1 MSIKYGIATATFAI
15 CLICGAERV
24 VAVLPTCAKMIPAA
38 GYSEARE
45 AKSLLLNDVDAIGWR
60 HTKWDVDMAV
70 SADMFLSVGLPE
82 ENRLISEVRNI
93 KPDFKIVDVGMG
105 LRKIDGNPYF
115 FMSSDN
121 LDAIRANIWKTFNY
135 DQTIICG
142 PPKTAPSILRPHFEK
157 RSYVVAIAHQAFQ
170 YECESC
176 GVATVLLDV
185 DRLKN
190 DVDYS
195 EGMATRLKKNRVNIL
210 LSLPGRARVSR
221 EFLVKARMRIVEFD
235 LFDGRLN
242 KLAGVLLDSM
252 FRRDSDIEK
261 CEDLEMMQA
270 EVLLSAVRFKRFEV
284 PEAETV
290 QYALDRLQSAVDA
303 SDRIDLPMEKRM
315 LKIDFSQVPETTG
328 KVIGH
333 FVLENVS
340 GVEVLSE
347 VCKKVNCR
355 FTECSHATCNGD
367 DFGVLYVVR
376 NFSTSQSTRM
386 EDVE

>member
-1 MSIKYGIATATFAI
+1 MSIKYGLATATFAI

-24 VAVLPTCAKMIPAA
+24 VAVLPTCAKMIPDA

-70 SADMFLSVGLPE
+70 SADVFLSVGLPE
-82 ENRLISEVRNI
+82 ENRLISEGRNI
-93 KPDFKIVDVGMG
+93 KPDFKIVDLGMG

-284 PEAETV
+284 PEAETI
-290 QYALDRLQSAVDA
+290 QYVLDRLQSAIDV
-303 SDRIDLPMEKRM
+303 SDRIDLPKDKRK
-315 LKIDFSQVPETTG
+315 LRIDFYLAQEAKGTELS
-328 KVIGH
+328 H

-340 GVEVLSE
+340 GAEVFSE
-347 VCKKVNCR
+347 ACKKINCVVR
-355 FTECSHATCNGD
+355 ECSLATGVGNG
-367 DFGVLYVVR
+367 FGTLYVVR
-376 NFSTSQSTRM
+376 DAENEQHMAT
-386 EDVE
+386 DVDE